1 MVAPASPQ
9 PDPIVAA
16 MREHSPAGA
25 MTELRLAA
33 VLDQSI
39 DNPGKLIRARLVLA
53 AAMTHGMDEDRAL
66 QLACAVEFY
75 HIASLLLD
83 DLPCMDD
90 AETRRGL
97 PCVHRVHGEAPTIL
111 ASLALINRA
120 YALVGFAL
128 VEQPM
133 AVRLAAMACLDAC
146 LGVPGLVGGQARD
159 LAFAESDRSA
169 REIGRIAAAK
179 TGALFWLAVYFPA
192 LIAQPDAEEGR
203 LLKALCL
210 YWGLGFQALDDL
222 GDAGVAGAA
231 DSRGKPPG
239 ATKRL
244 RGPTWFTCS
253 ASKPPRAVFAV
264 CSRRRSGRSMR
275 SCCGVRLGVTFQRF
289 TAIFSR
295 RMPVG
300 SHLVSRLLR
309 RRQPRPSRSDRR
321 PCASFPLYS

>member
-1 MVAPASPQ
+1 MVAPASSQ

-53 AAMTHGMDEDRAL
+53 AALTHGMDEDRAL

-231 DSRGKPPG
+231 DSLGKT
-239 ATKRL
+239 A
-244 RGPTWFTCS
+244 
-253 ASKPPRAVFAV
+253 
-264 CSRRRSGRSMR
+264 GRDEALTR
-275 SCCGVRLGVTFQRF
+275 PNLVHVLGVDA
-289 TAIFSR
+289 TAR
-295 RMPVG
+295 RVR
-300 SHLVSRLLR
+300 RLLAQAER
-309 RRQPRPSRSDRR
+309 TLDALAVRRPSWRYLSTFHRDFFAANAGRIACR
-321 PCASFPLYS
+321 VAIAPSKAAQAVTV